1 MSQTQNRKGAL
12 DVIHELYLSTVRWM
26 YLIVLFSLLTGI
38 IFIIYKVYLYFKS
51 NSLPEI
57 GMDFLIVSLPL
68 IFGYSLYK
76 QIKRVRQ
83 GGKVW
88 VTITTW
94 KKLEVLKILSWS
106 TRIIRARFQL
116 ATWQRNLNK
125 RKSKSLDNRKNAIT
139 SGSDTRFLHP
149 AA

>member
-83 GGKVW
+83 GGKV
-88 VTITTW
+88 
-94 KKLEVLKILSWS
+94 
-106 TRIIRARFQL
+106 
-116 ATWQRNLNK
+116 
-125 RKSKSLDNRKNAIT
+125 
-139 SGSDTRFLHP
+139 
-149 AA
+149 